1 MRKDFYL
8 VTDHPLYELIVKKP
22 TSNKCI
28 EMMSA
33 IAAKDKGSSSPLL
46 FPLLLN
52 RLLAS
57 TMARQSWVCLC
68 TRPSN

>member
-22 TSNKCI
+22 TANKCM

-33 IAAKDKGSSSPLL
+33 IAAKDKGEP
-46 FPLLLN
+46 PPPN
-52 RLLAS
+52 NHRHWAA
-57 TMARQSWVCLC
+57 T
-68 TRPSN
+68 